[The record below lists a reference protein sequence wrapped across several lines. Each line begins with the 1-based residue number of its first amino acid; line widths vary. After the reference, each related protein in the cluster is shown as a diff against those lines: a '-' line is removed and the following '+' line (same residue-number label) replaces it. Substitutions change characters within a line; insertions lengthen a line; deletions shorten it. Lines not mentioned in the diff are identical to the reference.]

1 MFSGQTHCTEVS
13 FLKNSD
19 TSKEPF
25 LYLATLLF
33 LVIQKIDLGFK
44 NSEILVVRVN
54 SWSVYLP
61 NFPTFWPFFIF
72 PVFEQ
77 KRTKIVNV
85 N

>member
-44 NSEILVVRVN
+44 NSETLVVRVN
-54 SWSVYLP
+54 S
-61 NFPTFWPFFIF
+61 
-72 PVFEQ
+72 
-77 KRTKIVNV
+77 
-85 N
+85 

>member
-33 LVIQKIDLGFK
+33 LVIQKIDFGSK

-54 SWSVYLP
+54 SW
-61 NFPTFWPFFIF
+61 IF

-85 N
+85 D

>member
-33 LVIQKIDLGFK
+33 LVIQKIDLGSK

-54 SWSVYLP
+54 SW
-61 NFPTFWPFFIF
+61 IF

>member
-1 MFSGQTHCTEVS
+1 MFSGQIHCAEVS

-44 NSEILVVRVN
+44 KSKILVVRVN
-54 SWSVYLP
+54 S
-61 NFPTFWPFFIF
+61 
-72 PVFEQ
+72 
-77 KRTKIVNV
+77 
-85 N
+85 

>member
-33 LVIQKIDLGFK
+33 LVIQKIDLGSK

-54 SWSVYLP
+54 SW
-61 NFPTFWPFFIF
+61 IF

-85 N
+85 D

>member
-33 LVIQKIDLGFK
+33 LVIQKIDLGSK

-54 SWSVYLP
+54 SWIL
-61 NFPTFWPFFIF
+61 

-85 N
+85 D